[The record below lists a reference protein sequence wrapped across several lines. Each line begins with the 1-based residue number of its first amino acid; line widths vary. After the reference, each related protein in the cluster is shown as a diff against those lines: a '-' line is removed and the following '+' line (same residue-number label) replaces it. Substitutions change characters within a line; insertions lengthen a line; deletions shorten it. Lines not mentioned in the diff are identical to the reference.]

1 MSNLEN
7 TVTLITGAS
16 SGIGAATALKLASR
30 GSKVVLAARNEE
42 KLQKL
47 VSQIKEAGGEAS
59 YHITDVS
66 RRSSLE
72 DLVQFAIT
80 KYGKVD
86 NLVNNAGLM
95 LFSDWKDVAVDDWD
109 QMIDTNIRGYLNAIA
124 AALPGMIAQGHGKIL
139 NMSSVAGL
147 HVGGSSGVYSATKF
161 FIRGI
166 TESLRKEV
174 GVEHG
179 IQVSM
184 ISPGVID
191 TGWADK
197 VNNGEGKK
205 AAQELNK
212 IAITPE
218 QVADTVAYTLDQPDD
233 LTINDIVI
241 HPTKQDW

>member
-7 TVTLITGAS
+7 TVTIITGAS
-16 SGIGAATALKLASR
+16 SGIGAATALKLAEK
-30 GSKVVLAARNEE
+30 GSKIVLAARNEE

-47 VSQIKEAGGEAS
+47 VSQIKDAGGEAS
-59 YHITDVS
+59 YHVIDVS
-66 RRSSLE
+66 ERFSLE
-72 DLVQFAIT
+72 DLVKFAVS

-86 NLVNNAGLM
+86 SLVNNAGLM

-109 QMIDTNIRGYLNAIA
+109 QMINTNIRGYLHAIA

-184 ISPGVID
+184 ISPGVIN

-197 VNNGEGKK
+197 VNNSEGKK

-218 QVADTVAYTLDQPDD
+218 QVADAVAYALDQPNN

>member
-1 MSNLEN
+1 MSKLKGAV
-7 TVTLITGAS
+7 TVITGAS
-16 SGIGAATALKLASR
+16 SGIGAATAIKIASL
-30 GSKVVLAARNEE
+30 GGVVVLAARNEE
-42 KLQKL
+42 RLQAI

-66 RRSSLE
+66 KRESLQS
-72 DLVQFAIT
+72 LVQFAEAT
-80 KYGKVD
+80 YGKVD
-86 NLVNNAGLM
+86 ALVNNAGLM
-95 LFSDWKDVAVDDWD
+95 LFSDWKDVAVDDWEK
-109 QMIDTNIRGYLNAIA
+109 MISTNIQGYLNTIA
-124 AALPGMIAQGHGKIL
+124 AVLPKMLDQGHGKIL

-174 GVEHG
+174 GVHNG

-197 VNNGEGKK
+197 VNNETGRK
-205 AAQELNK
+205 AAKTLNE
-212 IAITPE
+212 IAIAPE
-218 QVADTVAYTLDQPDD
+218 QIADAVAYALDQPAN
-233 LTINDIVI
+233 LTVNDIVI

>member
-7 TVTLITGAS
+7 TVTIITGAS
-16 SGIGAATALKLASR
+16 SGIGAATALKLASK
-30 GSKVVLAARNEE
+30 GSKIVMAARNEE

-47 VSQIKEAGGEAS
+47 VSQIKDAGGEAA
-59 YHITDVS
+59 YHLTDVS
-66 RRSSLE
+66 ERSSLE
-72 DLVQFAIT
+72 DLVKFAIS

-86 NLVNNAGLM
+86 SLVNNAGLM
-95 LFSDWKDVAVDDWD
+95 LFSDWKDIAVDDWD
-109 QMIDTNIRGYLNAIA
+109 QMINTNIRGYLHAIA

-197 VNNGEGKK
+197 VNNSEGKK

-218 QVADTVAYTLDQPDD
+218 QVADAVAYALDQPNN

>member
-1 MSNLEN
+1 MSKLKGAV
-7 TVTLITGAS
+7 TVITGAS
-16 SGIGAATALKLASR
+16 SGIGAATAIKIASL
-30 GSKVVLAARNEE
+30 GGVVVLAARSEE
-42 KLQKL
+42 KLQAI

-66 RRSSLE
+66 KRESLQS
-72 DLVQFAIT
+72 LVQFAEAT
-80 KYGKVD
+80 YGKVD
-86 NLVNNAGLM
+86 ALVNNAGLM
-95 LFSDWKDVAVDDWD
+95 LFSDWKDVAVDDWEK
-109 QMIDTNIRGYLNAIA
+109 MVSTNIQGYLNAIA
-124 AALPGMIAQGHGKIL
+124 AVLPKVLDQGHGKIL

-174 GVEHG
+174 GVHNG

-197 VNNGEGKK
+197 VNDEAGRK
-205 AAQELNK
+205 AAQTLNE

-218 QVADTVAYTLDQPDD
+218 QIADAVAYALDQPAN
-233 LTINDIVI
+233 LTVNDIVI

>member
-1 MSNLEN
+1 MSNLKN
-7 TVTLITGAS
+7 TVTIITGAS
-16 SGIGAATALKLASR
+16 SGIGAATALRLAGK
-30 GSKVVLAARNEE
+30 GSKIVLAARNEE

-47 VSQIKEAGGEAS
+47 VSQIKDAGGEAS

-66 RRSSLE
+66 DRSSLE
-72 DLVQFAIT
+72 DLVKFAVS

-86 NLVNNAGLM
+86 SLVNNAGLM

-109 QMIDTNIRGYLNAIA
+109 QMINTNIRGYLHAIA

-184 ISPGVID
+184 ISPGVIN
-191 TGWADK
+191 TGWAEK
-197 VNNGEGKK
+197 VNNSEGKK

-218 QVADTVAYTLDQPDD
+218 QVADAVVYALDQPND

>member
-1 MSNLEN
+1 MSKLKGAV
-7 TVTLITGAS
+7 TVITGAS
-16 SGIGAATALKLASR
+16 SGIGAATAIKIASL
-30 GSKVVLAARNEE
+30 GGVVVLAARNEE
-42 KLQKL
+42 KLQAI
-47 VSQIKEAGGEAS
+47 VTQIKEAGGEAS

-66 RRSSLE
+66 KRESLQS
-72 DLVQFAIT
+72 LVQFAEAT
-80 KYGKVD
+80 YGKVD
-86 NLVNNAGLM
+86 ALVNNAGLM
-95 LFSDWKDVAVDDWD
+95 LFSDWKDVAIDDWEK
-109 QMIDTNIRGYLNAIA
+109 MISTNIQGYLNAIA
-124 AALPGMIAQGHGKIL
+124 AVLPKMLDQGHGKIL

-147 HVGGSSGVYSATKF
+147 HVGASSGVYSATKF

-174 GVEHG
+174 GVQNG

-197 VNNGEGKK
+197 VNDEAGRE
-205 AAQELNK
+205 AAQKLNE

-218 QVADTVAYTLDQPDD
+218 QIADAVAYALDQPAN
-233 LTINDIVI
+233 LTVNDIVI

>member
-7 TVTLITGAS
+7 TVTIITGAS

-30 GSKVVLAARNEE
+30 GSKIVMAARNEE

-47 VSQIKEAGGEAS
+47 VSQIKDSGGEAA
-59 YHITDVS
+59 YYLTDVS
-66 RRSSLE
+66 ERSSLE
-72 DLVQFAIT
+72 DLVKYTIS

-86 NLVNNAGLM
+86 SLVNNAGLM
-95 LFSDWKDVAVDDWD
+95 LFSDWKDIAVDDWD
-109 QMIDTNIRGYLNAIA
+109 QMINTNIRGYLHAIA
-124 AALPGMIAQGHGKIL
+124 AVLPGMIAQGHGKIL

-179 IQVSM
+179 IQISM

-197 VNNGEGKK
+197 VNNSEGKK

-218 QVADTVAYTLDQPDD
+218 QVADAVAYALDQPNN